1 MLDLFLDEFGVQFE
15 DGSFDP
21 DSVIVIEG
29 PNHAP
34 QINVGLDLQ
43 GRSLEFGELDFFS
56 HLQSED
62 IMVDDFLG
70 FFEVGNPGQQLI
82 DFSIGIVFLKT
93 FGKLFQFLDFVEQ
106 VSDIC
111 VELLDHA
118 VDRFF
123 QLGSFFFDSLLL
135 G

>member
-82 DFSIGIVFLKT
+82 DFSIVNGSVC
-93 FGKLFQFLDFVEQ
+93 DFECCLNILTCGH
-106 VSDIC
+106 VS
-111 VELLDHA
+111 H
-118 VDRFF
+118 
-123 QLGSFFFDSLLL
+123 
-135 G
+135 